1 MSYPGRF
8 GNIFEKN
15 MKQVTIIR
23 EAKKVVIVETK
34 VTILNLEV
42 ESKGKQVWLASD
54 EDGKLYSNSPS
65 EMESSLEQ
73 DAAGCN
79 EWTAFYMANGYLRL
93 IKDKGIVKV

>member
-1 MSYPGRF
+1 
-8 GNIFEKN
+8 
-15 MKQVTIIR
+15 MKEVMIIH

-42 ESKGKQVWLASD
+42 ENKDKQVWLASD
-54 EDGKLYSNSPS
+54 KDGKLYSNSPL

-93 IKDKGIVKV
+93 IKDKGITKV